1 MMGTGSTDRTQNG
14 SAVKDKLTKS
24 FLLILAAIKHI
35 SVHVDS
41 PNLVPQHKECFC
53 TFIKANF
60 FTESAMPG
68 AADKT
73 AGTEA
78 PVYLFNYFNV

>member
-1 MMGTGSTDRTQNG
+1 MVLLLKTNSQ
-14 SAVKDKLTKS
+14 KS
-24 FLLILAAIKHI
+24 FLITLAALKHI
-35 SVHVDS
+35 SVHVES
-41 PNLVPQHKECFC
+41 PSLVPQHKECFC

-78 PVYLFNYFNV
+78 PVYLFNYFNVW